1 VAPRRADRNATWGD
15 EGRQVPTIREAWKDW
30 VAGAETGVVLTR
42 SKDRYKP
49 STLRGYRQAMQD
61 VILPELGPMHL
72 NEVRRSDLQRLAERQ
87 RKKGKGAS
95 TVRNTLLP
103 VRAVY
108 RRAIQLEDVTVN
120 PTLGLELPASRGR
133 RERVASPAEAAKL
146 LAALPEGTGLRPD
159 TRVALQPFGCAGPCQ
174 PGVEGRRA
182 DAADLPRL
190 PVYLRVTPDRS
201 GADRPA
207 QPR

>member
-1 VAPRRADRNATWGD
+1 MKA
-15 EGRQVPTIREAWKDW
+15 GRVPTIREAWKDW
-30 VAGAETGVVLTR
+30 VAGAGTGVVLTR

-72 NEVRRSDLQRLAERQ
+72 NEVRRS
-87 RKKGKGAS
+87 
-95 TVRNTLLP
+95 
-103 VRAVY
+103 
-108 RRAIQLEDVTVN
+108 EDVTVN

-159 TRVALQPFGCAGPCQ
+159 TRVALQPFGCAGPCR

-182 DAADLPRL
+182 DATDLPRL
-190 PVYLRVTPDRS
+190 PAYLRVTPGRS